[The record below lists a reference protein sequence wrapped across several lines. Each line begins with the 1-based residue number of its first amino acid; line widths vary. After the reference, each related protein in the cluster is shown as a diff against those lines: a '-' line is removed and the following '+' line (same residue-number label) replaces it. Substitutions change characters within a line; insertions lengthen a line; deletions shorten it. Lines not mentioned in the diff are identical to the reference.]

1 MPEEK
6 LVTGRQSRYQFE
18 TWPDGF
24 VVRSEDRVPVSV
36 TMFDTGFCVR
46 VGNQP
51 RQLLLFED
59 CRIDTDRES
68 QSETMTGLIEYRCL
82 VNLICDGLMS
92 EWEPPPGRTPWS
104 GIRSWAIKRTR
115 QALGGRIHEQWKR
128 LTAKADPLILDVQK
142 AVFAAS
148 FGGCSLLHEPLLYRD
163 RLLVGDILR
172 YRAAASLV
180 QFADWIVIGDGG
192 YEVPSDQIVAAMSDW
207 QALFA
212 PERKRYRSLS
222 RTLMNL
228 PGGVPA
234 QLLYGLSELRLERPI
249 TDRLELITVLLALS
263 ESYQADG
270 RQRGHLRT
278 FMHAKNAEIRA
289 AMQRV
294 SAEMGHTLSH
304 RRAAEVGMFAQY
316 VCDYPGPFRGR
327 LAPLTNRAIRWH
339 ATYDPLEQ
347 PPVDSTLQDDLP
359 VMSPTIP
366 LPVIPEVRF
375 LKTVGDIR
383 REGAQMR
390 HCIASYIDKAITG
403 DCYLFHIDYAGECAS
418 VEVDPVGRVRQSCGP
433 GNSKNRAT
441 DFGVQVL
448 QQWGH
453 WLPNRAQTAAMDYQ
467 IPF

>member
-1 MPEEK
+1 VAE
-6 LVTGRQSRYQFE
+6 RQSRYQFE
-18 TWPDGF
+18 TRPDGF
-24 VVRSEDRVPVSV
+24 VVRSDDRVPVSV
-36 TMFDTGFCVR
+36 TMFDTGFRVR
-46 VGNQP
+46 VGDQP

-59 CRIDTDRES
+59 CHIDIDRES
-68 QSETMTGLIEYRCL
+68 QSETMTGLIEFRYL
-82 VNLICDGLMS
+82 VNLICNGLMS
-92 EWEPPPGRTPWS
+92 EWEPPSGRTPWY
-104 GIRSWAIKRTR
+104 GIRSWATQRTR

-128 LTAKADPLILDVQK
+128 LTAKADPQILDVQK

-148 FGGCSLLHEPLLYRD
+148 FGSCSLLHEPSLYRD
-163 RLLVGDILR
+163 RLLVSDILQ

-180 QFADWIVIGDGG
+180 QFADWIVMDDHNYGIT
-192 YEVPSDQIVAAMSDW
+192 PDQVVAAMSDW
-207 QALFA
+207 QGLFA
-212 PERKRYRSLS
+212 PGRKRYRSLS

-270 RQRGHLRT
+270 RQRAYLRT
-278 FMHAKNAEIRA
+278 FMHATNAEIRA

-294 SAEMGHTLSH
+294 SVEMGHPLSH
-304 RRAAEVGMFAQY
+304 RRTAEVGMFAQY

-327 LAPLTNRAIRWH
+327 LASLTNRAIHWH
-339 ATYDPLEQ
+339 ATYDPMEQ
-347 PPVDSTLQDDLP
+347 SPVNATLQDDLP

-366 LPVIPEVRF
+366 LPVIPEVQF

-383 REGAQMR
+383 KEGAQMR
-390 HCIASYIDKAITG
+390 HCIASYIDKAISG

-441 DFGVQVL
+441 QFGIQVL

-453 WLPNRAQTAAMDYQ
+453 WLPNRTQTAAMDYQ